1 VRVTDYGSS
10 FAVECVLTS
19 RDGSECIPASGST
32 AATVGLYA
40 KLSPPV
46 EQLCTR
52 REHYS
57 AATRHRSADVS
68 QRDARL
74 MANRMSAAGA
84 TLTRMAFKMNRS
96 GPEPALEFDD
106 RDKFEALSGGVLKIS
121 RPDKRNLYITP

>member
-1 VRVTDYGSS
+1 VYSGVRFDRRDRGAIREVESPGR
-10 FAVECVLTS
+10 AVV
-19 RDGSECIPASGST
+19 
-32 AATVGLYA
+32 
-40 KLSPPV
+40 
-46 EQLCTR
+46 
-52 REHYS
+52 H
-57 AATRHRSADVS
+57 ATRALFGGNETPQRTDVS